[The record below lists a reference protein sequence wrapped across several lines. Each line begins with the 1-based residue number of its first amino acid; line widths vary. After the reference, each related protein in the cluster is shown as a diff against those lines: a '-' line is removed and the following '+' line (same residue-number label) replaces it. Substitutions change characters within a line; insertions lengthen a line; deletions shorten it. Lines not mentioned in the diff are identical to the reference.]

1 MAERVYTTEAG
12 VPVYGMMAEFGTPGE
27 VYRAAEKFRDAGYTR
42 WDVHTPFPIHG
53 MEEAMGIKRT
63 ILPKIVAVVGLSGA
77 GLGFLMQWWMS
88 AVDYTLTVQGKPF
101 NSWQAFI
108 PITFECGILLSAFA
122 ALIGMLA
129 LNGIPRH
136 NHPLMRKDRFLGCSE
151 DLFVISVEA
160 GDAKFDPEQTRRL
173 LESAGG
179 KNIDLVEDE

>member
-1 MAERVYTTEAG
+1 MAERVYTTESG
-12 VPVYGMMAEFGTPGE
+12 VPVHGMMAEFGTPGE
-27 VYRAAEKFRDAGYTR
+27 VYRAAEVFRDAGYTK

-63 ILPKIVAVVGLSGA
+63 ILPKLVAIVGLSGA

-88 AVDYTLTVQGKPF
+88 AVDYTLVVQGKPF

-108 PITFECGILLSAFA
+108 PITFECGILFSAFA
-122 ALIGMLA
+122 ALIGMMA

-136 NHPLMRKDRFLGCSE
+136 NHPLMNKERFLACGE
-151 DLFVISVEA
+151 DLFVLAVEA
-160 GDAKFDPEQTRRL
+160 QDPKFDPEQTRRL

-179 KNIDLVEDE
+179 RNVDLVEEE